1 MLRYMEGHS
10 PRRLALVALPGAN
23 LLDVAG
29 PAQVFTSASELLEES
44 NGRKKSYCV
53 EVVSISGGLVET
65 TSGIQLMSQPAKMW
79 GPRKVDTLLISGG
92 IGSENSAS
100 NAELATW
107 LNAVRPRVRRIG
119 SICTGA
125 FVLAA
130 AGMLEGRRA
139 ATHWAYCDRLQ
150 SEYPN
155 VRVERDAIFLLDGGI
170 WTSAGITS
178 GIDLALAMVEE
189 YWGRDLALQVSR
201 RLVLFLKRT
210 GGQAQFSVPL
220 QTQAVEGRLSAVLEE
235 VAINPA
241 GNHGVS
247 QLAALAGV
255 GERTLH
261 RLFRTT
267 TGRTPGD
274 WVEQTRLEAARRSL
288 EESDEL
294 LESIASKS
302 GFGLA
307 DTMRRAFL
315 RRLGVSPSAYRER
328 FRRRSVPISPALHFA
343 LKNRNQPQNS
353 ATRQTHC
360 ANEP

>member
-1 MLRYMEGHS
+1 MRTMAKNTV
-10 PRRLALVALPGAN
+10 RRVALVALPGAN

-29 PAQVFTSASELLEES
+29 PAQVFTSASEILEES
-44 NGRKKSYCV
+44 GGRKGAYVVSA
-53 EVVSISGGLVET
+53 VSISGGLVET
-65 TSGIQLMSQPAKMW
+65 TSGIKIMSLPARTW
-79 GPRKVDTLLISGG
+79 APGIIDTLLVSGG
-92 IGSENSAS
+92 TASENSAS
-100 NAELATW
+100 DSRLTAW

-139 ATHWAYCDRLQ
+139 ATHWAYCNRLQ

-155 VRVERDAIFLLDGGI
+155 VRVERDAIFILDGGV

-189 YWGRDLALQVSR
+189 DWGRDLSLLVSR
-201 RLVLFLKRT
+201 RLVLYLKRS
-210 GGQAQFSVPL
+210 GGQAQFSMPL
-220 QTQAVEGRLSAVLEE
+220 QTQAAEGRLSAVLVG
-235 VAINPA
+235 VAENPA

-247 QLAALAGV
+247 QLAARAGI

-267 TGRTPGD
+267 TGRSPGE
-274 WVEQTRLEAARRSL
+274 WVEQTRLEAARQRL
-288 EESDEL
+288 EETDEL
-294 LESIASKS
+294 LEEIASKT

-307 DTMRRAFL
+307 DTMRRVFL
-315 RRLGVSPSAYRER
+315 RHLGVAPSAYRER
-328 FRRRSVPISPALHFA
+328 FRRGRAPTSPALHFA
-343 LKNRNQPQNS
+343 LKG
-353 ATRQTHC
+353 
-360 ANEP
+360 NERSKRD